1 LAVAPAVCGRTTNAA
16 SPRRVHAG
24 EYRAHRRDVD
34 DCLKKRLARG
44 GHQGRQHRVYL
55 APGEIAKVTDGRV
68 RRTAER
74 KRRVVLAAVAIN

>member
-1 LAVAPAVCGRTTNAA
+1 
-16 SPRRVHAG
+16 
-24 EYRAHRRDVD
+24 
-34 DCLKKRLARG
+34 
-44 GHQGRQHRVYL
+44 VYL